1 MKYVAATSIYL
12 HIYLIAD
19 IEVSREERN
28 MYASIRKDIN
38 DSARVKRKRSMDVY
52 FLE

>member
-19 IEVSREERN
+19 IEVSR
-28 MYASIRKDIN
+28 RKEYV
-38 DSARVKRKRSMDVY
+38 RVNSKRY
-52 FLE
+52 